1 MNNKDS
7 AFGFI
12 GSGIE
17 FVLAAIQADEVFQI
31 ITFVLG
37 ILTSI
42 VTLAFT
48 LYKWYKAASAD
59 GKITKEEIEEGLDIL
74 KDGIEDVAEKA
85 DNKKSEEE
93 EK

>member
-7 AFGFI
+7 VFGFI

-17 FVLAAIQADEVFQI
+17 FVLAAIQADEIFQI

-59 GKITKEEIEEGLDIL
+59 GKITKEEIKEGLDIV
-74 KDGIEDVAEKA
+74 KDGIEEIGKKT
-85 DNKKSEEE
+85 DNKKSEED
-93 EK
+93 K

>member
-37 ILTSI
+37 ILTSA

-59 GKITKEEIEEGLDIL
+59 GKITKDEVEEGLDIV
-74 KDGIEDVAEKA
+74 KHGIEEIGKKA
-85 DNKKSEEE
+85 DNKKSEED
-93 EK
+93 K